1 MCIIPPSRAVKK
13 KTVRRSLDLAG
24 NAEGTITKYWAFAR
38 GGAWRNPKPTG
49 GSYICKQCRLDACGG
64 NDAEV
69 ERGLISERTKEG
81 LAAAKAK
88 GKLLGRPNGALG
100 KSKLDGKEA
109 VSRNMSRIRSS
120 DTRLEVQFGKAMW
133 AAGIRYR
140 KQYPVTGKP
149 DFALPRLKIAV
160 FCDSHF
166 WHGYRWTEH
175 GRKQIRTRSD
185 FWIPK
190 IERNMERDRE
200 VRVATRLLLKYNI
213 RIRF

>member
-1 MCIIPPSRAVKK
+1 MQRPRA
-13 KTVRRSLDLAG
+13 
-24 NAEGTITKYWAFAR
+24 AET
-38 GGAWRNPKPTG
+38 
-49 GSYICKQCRLDACGG
+49 
-64 NDAEV
+64 
-69 ERGLISERTKEG
+69 
-81 LAAAKAK
+81 
-88 GKLLGRPNGALG
+88 
-100 KSKLDGKEA
+100 

-120 DTRLEVQFGKAMW
+120 NTRLEVQFGKAMW

-175 GRKQIRTRSD
+175 GRKQIRTRPD

-200 VRVATRLLLKYNI
+200 VDRALQRDGWAVLRFWEHELTNSSTKCVRRVLKVIAERRRRVA
-213 RIRF
+213 

>member
-1 MCIIPPSRAVKK
+1 MQRPRA
-13 KTVRRSLDLAG
+13 
-24 NAEGTITKYWAFAR
+24 AET
-38 GGAWRNPKPTG
+38 
-49 GSYICKQCRLDACGG
+49 
-64 NDAEV
+64 
-69 ERGLISERTKEG
+69 
-81 LAAAKAK
+81 
-88 GKLLGRPNGALG
+88 
-100 KSKLDGKEA
+100 

-120 DTRLEVQFGKAMW
+120 NTRLEVQFGKAMW

-200 VRVATRLLLKYNI
+200 VDRALQRDGWAVLRFWEHELTNSSTKCVRLVLKVIAERRRRVA
-213 RIRF
+213 